1 MMVVVVV
8 EFKLCTVDIFGDVG
22 RCFFLPF
29 WAVKATKHD

>member
-22 RCFFLPF
+22 RCFFCHFGL
-29 WAVKATKHD
+29 